1 MDSFENIIA
10 SIMEKDGFW
19 TKTEFKVDLTK
30 EEKREMGRPSSPR
43 WELDVLAYKAST
55 NEVLVIECKSYLD
68 STGVGSDAFINPE
81 SKDATRY
88 KLFTEAN
95 TRAVVFG
102 RLSKQLVASGLSIKR
117 PKLKL
122 CLAVGKVKNEKSL
135 TELETHFKK
144 NNWLLMSPSWIKDR
158 LEEMSEGGYENS
170 VAAVTAKLL
179 LRQ

>member
-1 MDSFENIIA
+1 MDSFENLIA

-68 STGVGSDAFINPE
+68 STGVGSDAFTNPE

-88 KLFTEAN
+88 KLCFY
-95 TRAVVFG
+95 
-102 RLSKQLVASGLSIKR
+102 S
-117 PKLKL
+117 
-122 CLAVGKVKNEKSL
+122 LAKYGYKSL
-135 TELETHFKK
+135 
-144 NNWLLMSPSWIKDR
+144 
-158 LEEMSEGGYENS
+158 
-170 VAAVTAKLL
+170 AKADAS
-179 LRQ
+179 